1 MRTEATPRA
10 IAHRLIAWPVVA
22 AFGLLTV
29 VGLTDPGVLGQTYD
43 DNGRRVVVVR

>member
-1 MRTEATPRA
+1 MRTDLVTRA

-22 AFGLLTV
+22 AVGLLTV

-43 DNGRRVVVVR
+43 DNGSRVVVVR